1 MKNLPDSQGRAASNS
16 APVSVHPFAEFYL
29 SAMSQSVALW
39 KSMRTLDYFLWE
51 TNLSF
56 QTLQNFFEEMNT

>member
-39 KSMRTLDYFLWE
+39 KSMRTLDYFL
-51 TNLSF
+51 
-56 QTLQNFFEEMNT
+56 